1 MPGKKALLCVTE
13 DKLME
18 KLGIQQRV
26 IELLGQNGVSVAV
39 FDKVTPNPTR
49 TGVMAAAALAKE
61 SGCDFVIGLGGGSSI
76 DTAKAASIMMAN
88 PGDLWDYASAGSG
101 GRKPVSGAFP
111 VVAISTTAGTGTEAD
126 PYAVVTNEETNEK
139 LDFTLDE
146 IFPAISIIDPE
157 LMLTL
162 PHKLTLFQ
170 GFDALFHASE
180 CYVNNGNE
188 NRLTELFAVDAIEK
202 VAKHLPIVSEDG
214 SNLESRSNISYAA
227 NILCGFTQSL
237 VCTTSHHI
245 IAQALGGFFPN
256 VPHGASLLL
265 IADAYYKKVCS
276 LLPTEFDA
284 IGEIMGEKADTAKPG
299 YAFVT
304 ALAKLMERTG
314 MDKLAMS
321 DFNINKDDL
330 PKVAH
335 IAAAEV
341 GFECDR
347 YTVTEADVVEILMQ
361 SYK

>member
-1 MPGKKALLCVTE
+1 
-13 DKLME
+13 
-18 KLGIQQRV
+18 
-26 IELLGQNGVSVAV
+26 
-39 FDKVTPNPTR
+39 
-49 TGVMAAAALAKE
+49 MAAAALAKE

-76 DTAKAASIMMAN
+76 DTAKAASLMMAN

-284 IGEIMGEKADTAKPG
+284 IGEIMGEKADPAKPG

-314 MDKLAMS
+314 MNKLAMS

>member
-1 MPGKKALLCVTE
+1 
-13 DKLME
+13 
-18 KLGIQQRV
+18 
-26 IELLGQNGVSVAV
+26 
-39 FDKVTPNPTR
+39 
-49 TGVMAAAALAKE
+49 
-61 SGCDFVIGLGGGSSI
+61 
-76 DTAKAASIMMAN
+76 MMAN

-284 IGEIMGEKADTAKPG
+284 IGEIMGEKADPAKPG

-314 MDKLAMS
+314 MNKLAMS